1 MYEFVKIYIKKIDQI
16 EITKV
21 TDCWAVRTLV
31 SSLQLTSTWL

>member
-16 EITKV
+16 EIKV